1 MNRACEEN
9 DVCQTT
15 IIPAN
20 FALGDRHDLYRAA
33 MRYNVEKNGTF
44 SYSLQLRKM
53 LAVTDADGERLD
65 FEARQGTGSFNI

>member
-1 MNRACEEN
+1 
-9 DVCQTT
+9 
-15 IIPAN
+15 
-20 FALGDRHDLYRAA
+20 